1 MTVQLDLTEQ
11 DSALIRDF
19 AEAKQKTVAELFYNA
34 LMEQIEDALDL
45 QAYEE
50 AMAEHRKNPDVIS
63 HSEFMRELE
72 LLWNTK

>member
-11 DSALIRDF
+11 DSVLIRDF
-19 AEAKQKTVAELFYNA
+19 AEAKQKTIAELFYNA

-50 AMAEHRKNPDVIS
+50 AMAEFRANPITYTQ
-63 HSEFMRELE
+63 EEIERELGM
-72 LLWNTK
+72 L